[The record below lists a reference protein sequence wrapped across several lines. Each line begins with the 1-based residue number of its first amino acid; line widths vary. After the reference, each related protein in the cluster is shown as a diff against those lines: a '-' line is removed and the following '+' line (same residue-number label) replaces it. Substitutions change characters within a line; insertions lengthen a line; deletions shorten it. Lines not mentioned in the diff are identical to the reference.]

1 MEKEINTNLN
11 YIGSVDLSLTINNKK
26 IVINKHNSGLPD
38 LFRLIS
44 KALAGYDI
52 TKEKIAYIDLRYSKS
67 DDPDIFNSC
76 LTKKQS
82 ISQLSYLIENGC
94 WITKAAS
101 SIPYASLIVSP
112 ISALGAYSF
121 RIYLMTKSVD
131 LAFIE
136 IDEKDLLKLVPGT
149 QALVEWV
156 LKISNS
162 F

>member
-1 MEKEINTNLN
+1 MEKEFNTNLN
-11 YIGSVDLSLTINNKK
+11 YSGSVDLSLIINGKK
-26 IVINKHNSGLPD
+26 IVINNHNNGLPD
-38 LFRLIS
+38 LFRLIA

-52 TKEKIAYIDLRYSKS
+52 TKEKIAYIDLRYNKS
-67 DDPDIFNSC
+67 DDPETFNSC

-82 ISQLSYLIENGC
+82 VSQLSYLIENGS

-101 SIPYASLIVSP
+101 SIPYSSLIVSP
-112 ISALGAYSF
+112 ISSLNATSF
-121 RIYLMTKSVD
+121 RIYLMTKATD

-136 IDEKDLLKLVPGT
+136 VDERDLLKLVPGT

>member
-1 MEKEINTNLN
+1 MSDKINTNLN
-11 YIGSVDLSLTINNKK
+11 YLGSVDLSLNINGIKV
-26 IVINKHNSGLPD
+26 IINKHNNGLPD

-44 KALAGYDI
+44 KSLAGYDI
-52 TKEKIAYIDLRYSKS
+52 TKEKIAYIDLRYSKL
-67 DDPDIFNSC
+67 DDPDTFNSC

-82 ISQLSYLIENGC
+82 VSQLTYFIENGS
-94 WITKAAS
+94 WVTKAAS
-101 SIPYASLIVSP
+101 SIPYSSLIVSP
-112 ISALGAYSF
+112 ISSLNAKSF
-121 RIYLMTKSVD
+121 RIYLMTKSTD